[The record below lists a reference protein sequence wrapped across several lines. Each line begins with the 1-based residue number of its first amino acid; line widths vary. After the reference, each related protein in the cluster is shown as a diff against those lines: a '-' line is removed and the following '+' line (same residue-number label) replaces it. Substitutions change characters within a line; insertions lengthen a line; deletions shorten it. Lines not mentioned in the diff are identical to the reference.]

1 MINKNHMKKE
11 ALCKYIRYSIIM
23 LIPCFVTF
31 SIVFKNYNIILI
43 GLLLLY
49 LQNILYCLENVK
61 SRVYLLMFY
70 AMIFVFLLSR
80 PIIDMFCRVE
90 WWKEESR
97 PGTEFALVV
106 IFISLVSLQIGAF
119 LLENLRIGDRKNRVK
134 LHSDYVEQF
143 NKNLQI
149 VSSIVYFVS
158 FFFYMFV
165 ELEKLMFMHGRTYTE
180 YYVSFH
186 SNLPGIIHTFSYF
199 MVYSLCIFLSTFP
212 EKRRALIP
220 LGFYWISAI
229 PDLIIGIRNPIM
241 LHSVFIFLYFVIR
254 DLLNDQKKWIGKF
267 EKIGIAIMI
276 PFALI
281 FMAAYTYLRSGQ
293 SLSGRGV
300 GALFVNFFYGQGV
313 TFKVLAIG
321 YDCIPFL
328 PERTFRNYTFGGF
341 VDYFLHGGPAQKF
354 FGAEALESGNNLN
367 NALLSNRFAHNMSY
381 IAKGDDYLQ
390 GEGWGS
396 SYLLETY
403 TDFGYLGVAV
413 FSVILGALLVY
424 GTFLWKKGN
433 FGRIILLMTLTQL
446 FFMPRSGATEC
457 IEFLISP
464 SFWIAVI
471 MCYVGAGLC
480 CKRYEGKKLLREV
493 SDV

>member
-1 MINKNHMKKE
+1 
-11 ALCKYIRYSIIM
+11 M
-23 LIPCFVTF
+23 LIPCYVGFG
-31 SIVFKNYNIILI
+31 IVFKSYNIILI

-49 LQNILYCLENVK
+49 LQNILYCLENIK
-61 SRVYLLMFY
+61 SRIYLLIFY
-70 AMIFVFLLSR
+70 VMIFVFLLSR
-80 PIIDMFCRVE
+80 PMIDMFCRVE
-90 WWKEESR
+90 WWDEESQQ
-97 PGTEFALVV
+97 GTEFALAV
-106 IFISLVSLQIGAF
+106 IFISLICLQLGAF
-119 LLENLRIGDRKNRVK
+119 LLANLRLGDRKNK
-134 LHSDYVEQF
+134 LKVHSDYVERF
-143 NKNLQI
+143 SKNLQI
-149 VSSIVYFVS
+149 VSSIAFYVS
-158 FFFYMFV
+158 FFFYMLV
-165 ELEKLMFMHGRTYTE
+165 ELEKLMFMRGRTYTE
-180 YYVSFH
+180 YYVSFQ

-199 MVYSLCIFLSTFP
+199 MIYSLCIFLATFP

-220 LGFYWISAI
+220 LGLYWISAI
-229 PDLIIGIRNPIM
+229 PDLLIGIRNPIM
-241 LHSVFIFLYFVIR
+241 LHSVFIFLYFVMR
-254 DLLNDQKKWIGKF
+254 DLLKDQKKWIGKI
-267 EKIGIAIMI
+267 EKIGIAIML

-300 GALFVNFFYGQGV
+300 GSLFINFFYGQGV

-328 PERTFRNYTFGGF
+328 PERPFRNYTFGGF
-341 VDYFLHGGPAQKF
+341 VDYFLHGSLAQKF

-403 TDFGYLGVAV
+403 TDFGYLGVVV

-433 FGRIILLMTLTQL
+433 FGRVILLMTLTQI

-471 MCYVGAGLC
+471 ICYAGAGLC
-480 CKRYEGKKLLREV
+480 CKRYEGR
-493 SDV
+493 SYYRR